1 MTSEEIILN
10 EFTGWMEPSL
20 WLGSGADKGRVHK
33 ISFSLF
39 RLCRMGWGL
48 GMAGM
53 EKKLFQAPQNARMRI
68 FEKV

>member
-1 MTSEEIILN
+1 MASEKIILS

-39 RLCRMGWGL
+39 RLSRMGWGL

-53 EKKLFQAPQNARMRI
+53 EKKVFQVPKNA
-68 FEKV
+68 